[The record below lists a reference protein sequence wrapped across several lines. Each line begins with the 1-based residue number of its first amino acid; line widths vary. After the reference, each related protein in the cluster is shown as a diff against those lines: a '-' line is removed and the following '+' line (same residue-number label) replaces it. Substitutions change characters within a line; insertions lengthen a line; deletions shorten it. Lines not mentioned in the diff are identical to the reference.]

1 MTPIQPQDPPSRRW
15 HPTWADVNGE
25 VKQIDSLMD
34 ALESRIE
41 NLERALTDRRYRRE
55 LRRQI
60 RRGQR
65 FYAWA
70 GSWRAARTEVTTWQW
85 LNRTGSVPAELP
97 EQLPPAPGDTR

>member
-1 MTPIQPQDPPSRRW
+1 MTPIQPQDPATRRW
-15 HPTWADVNGE
+15 HPTWTDFNGE
-25 VKQIDSLMD
+25 VEQIDSLMD

-41 NLERALTDRRYRRE
+41 DLERALTDRRYRRQ

-97 EQLPPAPGDTR
+97 EQLPPAPGGTR

>member
-1 MTPIQPQDPPSRRW
+1 MAPIQPQYPATRRW

-25 VKQIDSLMD
+25 VALIDSLMD
-34 ALESRIE
+34 ALQTRIDD
-41 NLERALTDRRYRRE
+41 LERALTDRRFRRQ

-85 LNRTGSVPAELP
+85 LYREGRELAELP
-97 EQLPPAPGDTR
+97 EQLPPAPGGAR